1 MPETSNNSRHV
12 ELSWAGRVRT
22 GNKQS
27 FDYMKDTEVT
37 CRFKETLLREGIYKE
52 ITKTKWPLTRIV
64 GMVLRPGGL
73 VDFTLKTKDLAL
85 SFAKA
90 LNELELIRTAT
101 AHADTVVEVR
111 IDFIPP
117 GFPSEPITNYLEQNH
132 GELLATLIRISDT
145 GRFNIQTGTR
155 VFKLQREKLEENPI
169 PSYLFFGKYKFRVR
183 YQGQKTTC
191 GYCAKEDHTE
201 RECQKKQI

>member
-22 GNKQS
+22 SNRQS

-37 CRFKETLLREGIYKE
+37 CRFKEPLLREDFYKE
-52 ITKTKWPLTRIV
+52 ITKTKWPLTRII

-90 LNELELIRTAT
+90 LNDLESVRT
-101 AHADTVVEVR
+101 AHADTVVKVR

-132 GELLATLIRISDT
+132 GELLATPIRISD
-145 GRFNIQTGTR
+145 RFNIQTGTR
-155 VFKLQREKLEENPI
+155 LFKLQREKLEKNPYLATFSLENT
-169 PSYLFFGKYKFRVR
+169 SFV
-183 YQGQKTTC
+183 
-191 GYCAKEDHTE
+191 
-201 RECQKKQI
+201 

>member
-27 FDYMKDTEVT
+27 FDYMKDAEVT
-37 CRFKETLLREGIYKE
+37 CRFKELLLREAIYKE
-52 ITKTKWPLTRIV
+52 IIKTKWPLTRIV

-85 SFAKA
+85 NFAKA
-90 LNELELIRTAT
+90 LNELESIRTAT
-101 AHADTVVEVR
+101 AHADIVVEVR

-117 GFPSEPITNYLEQNH
+117 GFPQNPLPIT
-132 GELLATLIRISDT
+132 
-145 GRFNIQTGTR
+145 
-155 VFKLQREKLEENPI
+155 
-169 PSYLFFGKYKFRVR
+169 
-183 YQGQKTTC
+183 
-191 GYCAKEDHTE
+191 
-201 RECQKKQI
+201 